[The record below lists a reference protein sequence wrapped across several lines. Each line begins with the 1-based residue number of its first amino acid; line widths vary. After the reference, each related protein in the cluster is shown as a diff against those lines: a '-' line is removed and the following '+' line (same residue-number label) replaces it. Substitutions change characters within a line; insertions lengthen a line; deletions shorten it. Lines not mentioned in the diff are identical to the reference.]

1 MKKKN
6 KARGRKARGRKARGR
21 KTRGYKPKEPASD
34 LSTFIVSPEDR
45 DGFRAAIRETAAN
58 SVAEFPKALELVREQ
73 FRQCSPLAIMA
84 SFANYTLLRIGD
96 IKDPHQGTTLNNI
109 QQYDAELLQA
119 VLLSVP
125 PEEWGKNP
133 LTPGIMQIVFDIVP
147 KLSETFFH
155 QRVLAAPQT
164 TDEQEEVVQFLQ
176 ERIRF
181 HTQAVRNWGYFT
193 DVVKITTELYKPLDR
208 PFSAH
213 YGFGIGDIVHVMK
226 SVVTEYE
233 RRASEHF
240 SILQKVSRGKN
251 IQQLVKLYYENMPD
265 LVGEPEELIATLP
278 PGVTKEGV
286 FGFLMS
292 HLDLRLFERSIFKT
306 DEVAAQT
313 GYTPEVVE
321 KLLSAFSLQPG
332 SLVDTQPEYLFLS
345 NPIWTAPG
353 IDLGGSFFIPMPQVV
368 FSHIHPAIIRLCEA
382 AGLKKGM
389 ENTRA
394 RFLETKLDEV
404 LTTALPSATIRAN
417 PKWRSGNQQ
426 FETDYLAIV
435 DRIAVIVEAK
445 SNQLTPPGM
454 RGAPD
459 RVKKHIEE
467 IVLEPS
473 IQSNRLKRLIVDAQN
488 GDKMAGETV
497 RGLGIDP
504 SKIDRII
511 RLSVTLE
518 DLSIMRSSE
527 DEFKKIG
534 WIPADHDLAPTIS
547 ITDLIYLVDI
557 LDDPILILHY
567 LYERMFLQ
575 KTFNIIGDEMDFLG
589 LYLAKGFNLADPE
602 EQHGLF
608 LVTGCSEQIDRY
620 YNSRDVGIRLPKP
633 KVELSPLFRGIID
646 RLSERRKEGWTI
658 VGLHLLNSADYTE
671 QHKVEKALSKL
682 RRVVRRKYREPT
694 HVNSL
699 HIQPQQSRKAQL
711 VFYLYPD
718 KLRSARK
725 TVMEQLASE
734 ALEQSQSEECCVFG
748 KCIDNWSVPYETI
761 FIASK

>member
-6 KARGRKARGRKARGR
+6 KSRGR
-21 KTRGYKPKEPASD
+21 KTRRYKSKEPAAD

-73 FRQCSPLAIMA
+73 FRRYNPLAIMA
-84 SFANYTLLRIGD
+84 SFANYTLLRTVDSRGP
-96 IKDPHQGTTLNNI
+96 KQETTLNNI

-119 VLLSVP
+119 VLLSIP
-125 PEEWGKNP
+125 REEWGKEL
-133 LTPGIMQIVFDIVP
+133 LTPDIMQKVFDIVP
-147 KLSETFFH
+147 RLSDTFFY
-155 QRVLAAPQT
+155 QRLISRPQT
-164 TDEQEEVVQFLQ
+164 TDEQEEIVLLLQ

-193 DVVKITTELYKPLDR
+193 DVVKITTELYEPLDK

-213 YGFGIGDIVHVMK
+213 YGFGISDIVHVMK
-226 SVVTEYE
+226 SVVAESE
-233 RRASEHF
+233 HRANEHF
-240 SILQKVSRGKN
+240 SILQKISRGRN
-251 IQQLVKLYYENMPD
+251 IQQVVKLYYENVPD
-265 LVGEPEELIATLP
+265 LVSEPEELIARLP
-278 PGVTKEGV
+278 PGITKEGV
-286 FGFLMS
+286 FSFLMS

-306 DEVAAQT
+306 DEIAAQT
-313 GYTPEVVE
+313 RHPPEMV
-321 KLLSAFSLQPG
+321 KKILSELSLQPG
-332 SLVDTQPEYLFLS
+332 SLVDAQPEHLFLS

-353 IDLGGSFFIPMPQVV
+353 IDLGRSFFIAMPQVV

-382 AGLKKGM
+382 AGLKEGM

-394 RFLETKLDEV
+394 RFLETKLGEV
-404 LTTALPSATIRAN
+404 LITALPSATIRAN
-417 PKWRSGNQQ
+417 QKWRSHNKQ

-445 SNQLTPPGM
+445 SHQLTPSGI

-459 RVKKHIEE
+459 RVKRHIEE

-557 LDDPILILHY
+557 LDDPILIMHY

-589 LYLAKGFNLADPE
+589 LYLEKGFNLADPE
-602 EQHGLF
+602 EQHVLF
-608 LVTGCSEQIDRY
+608 AVTGCSEQIDRY

-633 KVELSPLFRGIID
+633 KVKLSPLFRDIID

-658 VGLHLLNSADYTE
+658 VGLHLLNSVEYTE
-671 QHKVEKALSKL
+671 QNKVEKALSKL

-711 VFYLYPD
+711 VFYLYPE
-718 KLRSARK
+718 KLRSIRK

-748 KCIDNWSVPYETI
+748 KCIDNWEMPYETMA
-761 FIASK
+761 IARK

>member
-6 KARGRKARGRKARGR
+6 KARGRK
-21 KTRGYKPKEPASD
+21 TRGCKAKEPAID
-34 LSTFIVSPEDR
+34 LSTFIVSPGDR

-73 FRQCSPLAIMA
+73 FRRCNPLAIMA

-96 IKDPHQGTTLNNI
+96 SKDPHQGTTLNNI

-125 PEEWGKNP
+125 SEEWGKNP
-133 LTPGIMQIVFDIVP
+133 QTPGIMQIVFDIVP

-155 QRVLAAPQT
+155 QRVLAVPQT
-164 TDEQEEVVQFLQ
+164 TDEQEKVVQFLQ

-213 YGFGIGDIVHVMK
+213 YGFGISDIVHVMK

-233 RRASEHF
+233 HRASEHF
-240 SILQKVSRGKN
+240 GILQKVSRGKN

-265 LVGEPEELIATLP
+265 LTGEPEELVARLP
-278 PGVTKEGV
+278 PGITKEGV

-313 GYTPEVVE
+313 RHTSEIVE
-321 KLLSAFSLQPG
+321 KIFRTLSLQPG
-332 SLVDTQPEYLFLS
+332 SLVGTNPEYLFLS
-345 NPIWTAPG
+345 NPVWTAPV
-353 IDLGGSFFIPMPQVV
+353 IDLGDSFFIAMPQVV

-382 AGLKKGM
+382 AGLKKDM
-389 ENTRA
+389 ESTRA
-394 RFLETKLDEV
+394 RFLETKLGEV

-417 PKWRSGNQQ
+417 LKRRLGSQQ
-426 FETDYLAIV
+426 FENDYLVII
-435 DRIAVIVEAK
+435 DRIVVIAEAK
-445 SNQLTPPGM
+445 SHQLTPEGM

-459 RVKKHIEE
+459 RMKRHIQD
-467 IVLEPS
+467 IVLKPS
-473 IQSNRLKRLIVDAQN
+473 IQSNRLEKLIVDAQN
-488 GDKMAGETV
+488 GDKTAEETV
-497 RGLGIDP
+497 RRLGIDP
-504 SKIDRII
+504 SKIDRVI
-511 RLSVTLE
+511 RLSVTLD
-518 DLSIMRSSE
+518 DLSVMCSAE
-527 DEFKKIG
+527 GELKQIG
-534 WIPADHDLAPTIS
+534 WIPAEHDLAPTIS

-608 LVTGCSEQIDRY
+608 SVTGCSEQIDRY

-633 KVELSPLFRGIID
+633 KVKLSPLFRGIIEQ
-646 RLSERRKEGWTI
+646 LSERRKEGWTI
-658 VGLHLLNSADYTE
+658 VGLHLLNSVDYTE
-671 QHKVEKALSKL
+671 QRKIEKALSKL
-682 RRVVRRKYREPT
+682 RRVVRKKYREPT

-699 HIQPQQSRKAQL
+699 HIQPPQSRKVRLA
-711 VFYLYPD
+711 FYLYPD
-718 KLRSARK
+718 KLRSTRR
-725 TVMEQLASE
+725 TVMKQLALE

-748 KCIDNWSVPYETI
+748 KCIDNWEMPYEAI
-761 FIASK
+761 VIARK